1 MYVPKRLYTYIYC
14 ENAINEK
21 FLKSIN
27 INGMN
32 FELCT
37 MEEYNDICN
46 WGRACFY
53 NFLLTLHSIYGKIS

>member
-37 MEEYNDICN
+37 REEYNDIYPLIEEQLEMKVD
-46 WGRACFY
+46 R
-53 NFLLTLHSIYGKIS
+53 